1 MAVLP
6 TVAAGFAAVVVR
18 DELLVLLG
26 AVCTGF
32 EVMVLTLVV
41 GLVLREAEL
50 LTSAGFEVCALLL

>member
-32 EVMVLTLVV
+32 EVVVLTLGAGV
-41 GLVLREAEL
+41 VLREAEL